1 MKKMKLLLA
10 FLLLFTVVILP
21 SCSAAKDMGSKSP
34 NAPMDDG
41 MNMAGSAMPD
51 ADMNSGDKYT
61 EIIENSFTNTSDN
74 ATSYFSIDA
83 NTSSYPNL
91 RYYINKGLTVYKD
104 MVRVEEMLN
113 YFNYDYAR
121 PEGENILA
129 LNASVFDNPYN
140 SETKL
145 FTIGLAAREVEF
157 KEQKNNLVFLIDVSG
172 SMFGS
177 DRLGLV
183 QQAFKML
190 TENLNEND
198 RVSIVTYAGNDSVAL
213 EGASG
218 ADKARIMAVIEDLE
232 ARGSTAGADGI
243 NTAYAIAERYFIE
256 GGNNRVILATDGD
269 FNVGVS
275 SSAELENL
283 IKNKRESGVYLSVF
297 GVGNGNYQAEK
308 METLALNGNGT
319 YSFLDSVAEARRA
332 LVEEIGGTMLTVA
345 KDVKAGVVFNPEYVE
360 SFRLVGYENKLM
372 NEDEF
377 NDSTKDAGEL
387 GSGHTV
393 TVVYEIKLT
402 DKTLNAEEKL
412 ADVTIRYKST
422 ENSGGL
428 SDESSELVLPVSTT
442 VYHEEM
448 TANDAFVASVVE
460 FALILRESAYK
471 GNADLNALITRL
483 DDLDLT
489 SDALKAEFRELV
501 KKYRSNI
508 GE

>member
-1 MKKMKLLLA
+1 MKAFKKLKLLLA

-21 SCSAAKDMGSKSP
+21 ACASKDMGS
-34 NAPMDDG
+34 NAPMNDG
-41 MNMAGSAMPD
+41 MNMAGSAMPEG
-51 ADMNSGDKYT
+51 DMESGDKYT

-91 RYYINKGLTVYKD
+91 RSYINKGLTIYKD
-104 MVRVEEMLN
+104 MVRVEEILN
-113 YFNYDYAR
+113 YFSYDYDR
-121 PEGENILA
+121 PEGDDILA

-140 SETKL
+140 PETKL

-218 ADKARIMAVIEDLE
+218 ADKARIMAVIEDLQ
-232 ARGSTAGADGI
+232 AGGSTAGADGI
-243 NTAYAIAERYFIE
+243 NTAYALAERYFIE

-275 SSAELENL
+275 STTGLENL

-297 GVGNGNYQAEK
+297 GVGNGNYQAAK
-308 METLALNGNGT
+308 MEALALNGNGA

-332 LVEEIGGTMLTVA
+332 LVTEIGGTMLTVA
-345 KDVKAGVVFNPEYVE
+345 KDVKAGVVFNTEYVE
-360 SFRLVGYENKLM
+360 SFRLVGYENKQM
-372 NEDEF
+372 TEDEF
-377 NDSTKDAGEL
+377 NDAAKDAGEL

-402 DKTLNAEEKL
+402 DKEFAEDSKL
-412 ADVTIRYKST
+412 ADVTVRYKTT
-422 ENSGGL
+422 ENSGGV
-428 SDESSELVLPVSTT
+428 SNEPSELVLPVSTS
-442 VYHEEM
+442 VYHAAM
-448 TANDAFVASVVE
+448 TENDTFVASVVE